1 MKKILLTTSA
11 LTLLAGAAAADV
23 SVGGYARIGIS
34 NSSADVSAT
43 DTTKVG
49 THSYL
54 RNQITFSGSATTD
67 GGLTLG
73 TWTRYRHSA
82 GASKFAGTG
91 AFSAPRISISNGAM
105 TLTAGNAGGAINA
118 NSGMWGCGSVMWGCS
133 DVVGSWDWASTS
145 STGTGPNVV
154 RLDMALGGASV
165 SVSGGNDN
173 DTEASV
179 SMSLGGGSVG
189 IGYDA
194 GSATA
199 AAAAVAG
206 ALPVAGTL
214 DASADAT
221 PLDTTDDAVGVYT
234 AGTAGASGTATV
246 AEAAAQST
254 ISINYSGTVGGL
266 GVGVRMSQSN
276 SKTGYMANV
285 SAPMGAGSVYV
296 FAGKTLGQT
305 NNYGLRYNQSLGGGA
320 SMQAGMTSSGGDTTV
335 GAGVAFGF

>member
-34 NSSADVSAT
+34 NAGGAT
-43 DTTKVG
+43 TN
-49 THSYL
+49 YL

-73 TWTRYRHSA
+73 SWTRYRQSA
-82 GASKFAGTG
+82 SSSVFSGTG
-91 AFSAPRISISNGAM
+91 AFAAPRLSISNGAM

-118 NSGMWGCGSVMWGCS
+118 NSGMWGCGSIMWGCS

-165 SVSGGNDN
+165 SISGGNDN
-173 DTEASV
+173 DTEASL
-179 SMSLGGGSVG
+179 SMALGGGSVG
-189 IGYDA
+189 VGYDA

-199 AAAAVAG
+199 AVAAVTAVTAVAATTDGATAAVA
-206 ALPVAGTL
+206 AVA
-214 DASADAT
+214 AADA
-221 PLDTTDDAVGVYT
+221 
-234 AGTAGASGTATV
+234 V
-246 AEAAAQST
+246 AAAAAQST
-254 ISINYSGTVGGL
+254 ISINYSGSMGGM

-296 FAGKTLGQT
+296 FAGKTLAQK

-320 SMQAGMTSSGGDTTV
+320 SMHAGMTSADGKTLV
-335 GAGVAFGF
+335 GAGIAFGF

>member
-11 LTLLAGAAAADV
+11 LTLLAGAAVADV

-34 NSSADVSAT
+34 NSGSAT
-43 DTTKVG
+43 TN
-49 THSYL
+49 YL

-82 GASKFAGTG
+82 SASEFAGTG
-91 AFSAPRISISNGAM
+91 AFAAPRLSISNGAM

-118 NSGMWGCGSVMWGCS
+118 NSGMWGCGSVMWGCA

-145 STGTGPNVV
+145 STGTGPNVI

-189 IGYDA
+189 VGYDA
-194 GSATA
+194 GHATAGNDARVVVNAVAAVDEVIVDGIVTVA
-199 AAAAVAG
+199 AAAATAEVA
-206 ALPVAGTL
+206 AIDEVA
-214 DASADAT
+214 ADIAR
-221 PLDTTDDAVGVYT
+221 
-234 AGTAGASGTATV
+234 
-246 AEAAAQST
+246 ST
-254 ISINYSGTVGGL
+254 ISINYSGTMGGM

-276 SKTGYMANV
+276 GATGYMANI
-285 SAPMGAGSVYV
+285 SAPMGAGSVYM
-296 FAGKTLGQT
+296 FAGKTLGQS

-320 SMQAGMTSSGGDTTV
+320 SMQAGATSAAGATTV